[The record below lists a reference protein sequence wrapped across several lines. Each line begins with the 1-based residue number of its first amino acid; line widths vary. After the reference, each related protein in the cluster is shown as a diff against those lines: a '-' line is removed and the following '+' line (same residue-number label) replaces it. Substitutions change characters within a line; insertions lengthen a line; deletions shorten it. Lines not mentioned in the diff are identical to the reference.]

1 MNATTILDELRA
13 VASEEKRVVLA
24 RFFKSGPGE
33 YGEGDQFL
41 GVMVPQ
47 IRAVAK
53 NHAGASAATEDAL
66 LASPWHEARECG
78 LFLMCNRFTRA
89 DEAERAAIHARYLAA
104 AAAGCVNN
112 WDLVDLSAPT
122 LVGQFLADK
131 PRDLLYDLVGRPS
144 LWENRIA
151 IVSTLHLVRRGDLD
165 DAFRLAERLLH
176 HPHDLMHKAV
186 GWVLR
191 ECGKRDAG
199 RLRAFLHEHA
209 ASLPRTALRYAIE
222 RFDADERKR
231 WLALPADKPLLKS
244 FPPVARA
251 DAELLILGSMPGEE
265 SLRKAQYYA
274 FPQNAFWRIAGALF
288 GFDPALPYARRLA
301 ALKKAHVALWDVVG
315 TCRREGSLDSSIKD
329 AVPNDLPVLLARCPR
344 LKLAA
349 CNGGAAYA
357 ALRRFFPD
365 FPLPVVRLPS
375 TSPAAARLSFARKL
389 EQWRAALESFTGKD
403 SLPFGSGRLRRR

>member
-1 MNATTILDELRA
+1 MKNAKTILAELRA
-13 VASEEKRVVLA
+13 VASEEKRSVLG

-53 NHAGASAATEDAL
+53 HHAGASAITEDAL

-104 AAAGCVNN
+104 AAAGRVNN
-112 WDLVDLSAPT
+112 WDLVDLSSPT
-122 LVGQFLADK
+122 LVGEFLADK
-131 PRDLLYDLVGRPS
+131 PRDLLYDLAGRPS

-151 IVSTLHLVRRGDLD
+151 IVSTLHLVRHDDMD
-165 DAFRLAERLLH
+165 DAFRLAEKLLH

-191 ECGKRDAG
+191 ECGKRDAD
-199 RLRAFLHEHA
+199 RLRAFLREHA
-209 ASLPRTALRYAIE
+209 ASMPRTALRYAIE

-231 WLALPADKPLLKS
+231 WLSTPAAPLLKS

-265 SLRKAQYYA
+265 SLRQAQYYA
-274 FPQNAFWRIAGALF
+274 FPQNAFWRIAGTLF
-288 GFDPALPYARRLA
+288 GFYPALPYPRRLA

-329 AVPNDLPVLLARCPR
+329 AVPNDLPALLARCPR
-344 LKLAA
+344 LKLVA
-349 CNGGAAYA
+349 CNGGASYA

-365 FPLPVVRLPS
+365 FPLPVVCLPS

-389 EQWRAALESFTGKD
+389 EQWRDALEAFAVK
-403 SLPFGSGRLRRR
+403 GS

>member
-1 MNATTILDELRA
+1 MKNATIILDDLSA
-13 VASEEKRVVLA
+13 VASEEKRAVLA

-53 NHAGASAATEDAL
+53 NHAAASAATEDAL

-78 LFLMCNRFTRA
+78 LFLMCNRFLRA

-104 AAAGCVNN
+104 AAAGRVNN

-131 PRDLLYDLVGRPS
+131 PRDLLYDLAGRPS

-165 DAFRLAERLLH
+165 DAFRLAEKLLH

-191 ECGKRDAG
+191 ECGKRDAN
-199 RLRAFLHEHA
+199 RLRAFLREHA
-209 ASLPRTALRYAIE
+209 AFLPRTALRYAIE

-231 WLALPADKPLLKS
+231 WLALPAGKPLLKS

-329 AVPNDLPVLLARCPR
+329 AVPNDLPALLARCPR

-349 CNGGAAYA
+349 CNGGASYA

-375 TSPAAARLSFARKL
+375 TSPAAARLSFDRKL
-389 EQWRAALESFTGKD
+389 EQWRVALEAYLHIGTID
-403 SLPFGSGRLRRR
+403 H

>member
-1 MNATTILDELRA
+1 MKSAKTILGDLRA
-13 VASEEKRVVLA
+13 VASEEKRSVLA

-53 NHAGASAATEDAL
+53 SHAGASAVTEDAL
-66 LASPWHEARECG
+66 LSSTWHEARECG

-89 DEAERAAIHARYLAA
+89 DAAERAAIHARYLAA
-104 AAAGCVNN
+104 AAAGRVNN

-131 PRDLLYDLVGRPS
+131 PRSLLYDLASRPS

-191 ECGKRDAG
+191 ECGKRDAD
-199 RLRAFLHEHA
+199 RLRAFLREHA
-209 ASLPRTALRYAIE
+209 TSMPRTALRYAIE
-222 RFDADERKR
+222 RCDADERKR
-231 WLALPADKPLLKS
+231 WLATPAAPLLKS

-265 SLRKAQYYA
+265 SLRQAQYYA

-288 GFDPALPYARRLA
+288 GFDPALPYPRRLA

-329 AVPNDLPVLLARCPR
+329 AVPNDLPALLARCPR
-344 LKLAA
+344 LKLVA
-349 CNGGAAYA
+349 CNGGASYA

-389 EQWRAALESFTGKD
+389 EQWRDALEAFAVK
-403 SLPFGSGRLRRR
+403 GS

>member
-1 MNATTILDELRA
+1 MNATTFLEDLRA
-13 VASEEKRVVLA
+13 VASEEKRAVLA

-104 AAAGCVNN
+104 AAAGRVNN

-131 PRDLLYDLVGRPS
+131 PRDLLYDLAGRPS

-191 ECGKRDAG
+191 ECGKRDAD
-199 RLRAFLHEHA
+199 RLRAFLREHA

-231 WLALPADKPLLKS
+231 WLALPAGKPLLKS

-265 SLRKAQYYA
+265 SLRQAQYYA
-274 FPQNAFWRIAGALF
+274 FPQNEAARGLEEGARRTLGRRGDLPPRGQPRLLDQGRRPERPAGAV
-288 GFDPALPYARRLA
+288 GALSATKARRMQRRRLLRGPS
-301 ALKKAHVALWDVVG
+301 AL
-315 TCRREGSLDSSIKD
+315 
-329 AVPNDLPVLLARCPR
+329 LP
-344 LKLAA
+344 
-349 CNGGAAYA
+349 
-357 ALRRFFPD
+357 
-365 FPLPVVRLPS
+365 RLPS
-375 TSPAAARLSFARKL
+375 ARRAAALHVS
-389 EQWRAALESFTGKD
+389 
-403 SLPFGSGRLRRR
+403 RRRAPLLRAQARTMARSA

>member
-1 MNATTILDELRA
+1 MTAKAILSELRA
-13 VASEEKRVVLA
+13 VASDEKRAVLA
-24 RFFKSGPGE
+24 RFFKTGPGE
-33 YGEGDQFL
+33 YGEGDKFL

-47 IRAVAK
+47 IRAIAK
-53 NHAGASAATEDAL
+53 NHAGASTATEDAL

-78 LFLMCNRFTRA
+78 LFLMCNHFLRA
-89 DEAERAAIHARYLAA
+89 NEAGRAAIHARYLAS
-104 AAAGCVNN
+104 AAAGRVNN

-131 PRDLLYDLVGRPS
+131 PREILYDLAAKPS

-151 IVSTLHLVRRGDLD
+151 IVSTLYLVRHGNLD
-165 DAFRLAERLLH
+165 DAFQLAEKLLH

-199 RLRAFLHEHA
+199 RLRAFLREHA
-209 ASLPRTALRYAIE
+209 AAMPRTALRYAIE
-222 RFDADERKR
+222 RFDAAERKR
-231 WLALPADKPLLKS
+231 WLAAPAEKPFLKS
-244 FPPVARA
+244 FAPVARA

-265 SLRKAQYYA
+265 SLRQAQYYA

-288 GFDPALPYARRLA
+288 GFAPALPYARRLA
-301 ALKKAHVALWDVVG
+301 ALKKARVALWDVVG

-329 AVPNDLPVLLARCPR
+329 AVPNDLPSLLARCPR
-344 LKLAA
+344 LRLVA
-349 CNGGAAYA
+349 CNGGASYA

-375 TSPAAARLSFARKL
+375 TSPAAARLSFDRKL
-389 EQWRAALESFTGKD
+389 ELWRSTLEQVIGHM
-403 SLPFGSGRLRRR
+403 PC

>member
-1 MNATTILDELRA
+1 MNAKAILAELRA
-13 VASEEKRVVLA
+13 VASEEKRAVLA

-33 YGEGDQFL
+33 YGEGDKFL

-47 IRAVAK
+47 IRAVAR

-78 LFLMCNRFTRA
+78 LFLMCNRFLRA
-89 DEAERAAIHARYLAA
+89 DEVEHAGIHARYLAA
-104 AAAGCVNN
+104 AVAGRVNN

-122 LVGQFLADK
+122 LVGEFLADK
-131 PRDLLYDLVGRPS
+131 PRELLYDLAGRPS

-151 IVSTLHLVRRGDLD
+151 IVSTLCFVRRGDLD

-191 ECGKRDAG
+191 ECGKRDAE
-199 RLRAFLHEHA
+199 RLRAFLREHGT
-209 ASLPRTALRYAIE
+209 SMPRTALRYAIE
-222 RFDADERKR
+222 RFDAEERKR
-231 WLALPADKPLLKS
+231 WLATSAAKPLLKS

-265 SLRKAQYYA
+265 SLSKAQYYA
-274 FPQNAFWRIAGALF
+274 FPQNAFWRIAGGLC
-288 GFDPALPYARRLA
+288 GFDPALPYAKRLA
-301 ALKKAHVALWDVVG
+301 ALKKARVALWDVVG
-315 TCRREGSLDSSIKD
+315 TCHREGSLDSSIKD
-329 AVPNDLPVLLARCPR
+329 AVPNDLPALLARCPG
-344 LKLAA
+344 LKLVA
-349 CNGGAAYA
+349 CNGGASYA

-375 TSPAAARLSFARKL
+375 TSPAAARLSFDSKL
-389 EQWRAALESFTGKD
+389 DQWRVALDPVMRNIPSSRNAPPRVEV
-403 SLPFGSGRLRRR
+403 